1 MLRKETTDRSSG
13 MAEDVV
19 MGLGFVGADA
29 DAEEGDCGPW

>member
-19 MGLGFVGADA
+19 MGLGFGADA